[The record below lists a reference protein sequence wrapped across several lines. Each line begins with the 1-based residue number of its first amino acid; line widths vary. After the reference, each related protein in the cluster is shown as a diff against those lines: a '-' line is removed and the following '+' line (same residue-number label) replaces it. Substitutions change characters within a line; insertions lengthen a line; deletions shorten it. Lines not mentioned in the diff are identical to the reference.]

1 MESPR
6 PYYHEF
12 AWAYDFLQTDSI
24 VPRADFIR
32 AVLAQNGIPAN
43 ARILDAGCGT
53 GRYATELAKR
63 GFQVC
68 GVDRSAELIAIA
80 RNREQDAVI
89 RPEFLI
95 TDLLEASFPS
105 LFDAVLCRGVL
116 NDFVEDGER
125 SSIFRKFA
133 TWLRPSGILIFDVR
147 DWTKT
152 VERYT
157 KGLLHQRTVKL
168 STGTLE
174 FCSKTVLDMES
185 RQLRIRE
192 RFDFERGGAHTWTE
206 NDFVMRCWT
215 GSEIAFHLSEAGLDE
230 IATHS
235 NYGEDDAAWSD
246 RLVAIALKRPHA
258 VPDTTH

>member
-1 MESPR
+1 
-6 PYYHEF
+6 
-12 AWAYDFLQTDSI
+12 
-24 VPRADFIR
+24 
-32 AVLAQNGIPAN
+32 
-43 ARILDAGCGT
+43 
-53 GRYATELAKR
+53 
-63 GFQVC
+63 
-68 GVDRSAELIAIA
+68 
-80 RNREQDAVI
+80 
-89 RPEFLI
+89 
-95 TDLLEASFPS
+95 
-105 LFDAVLCRGVL
+105 VL

-133 TWLRPSGILIFDVR
+133 TWLRPGGILIFDVR
-147 DWTKT
+147 EWTKT

-174 FCSKTVLDMES
+174 FCSKTVLDVES

-192 RFDFERGGAHTWTE
+192 RFDFERGGVHTWTE

-215 GSEIAFHLSEAGLDE
+215 VSEIAFHLTEAGLDE

-246 RLVAIALKRPHA
+246 RLVAIVLKRPHA